1 MFRRLSEV
9 LRIEGSHSQTPDIN
23 HSQINTHTVYS
34 NVSPSPITPGLNQS
48 LPVINPN
55 FQNSSIEQLIAIKN
69 PNASINTRLID
80 NPPSISPND
89 SKQPSISLDYK
100 QQYIDM
106 YNAKKQLFIDKCQEE
121 ANNSNNNNN
130 NIALSLENSLISNRR
145 WSAANQRWPVANQ
158 RWPAANQRWPAAN
171 QRWPAANYATI
182 GDSVK
187 IYNRVANPPLRF
199 TQGTTTTNLALAL
212 AKQPL
217 LAESVQN
224 ISIRGL
230 HESIKSKYDFCDD
243 IPDSTTAP
251 FNIKCLEQIFKKMGG
266 QSNGTA
272 YPNMNTIATYNSM
285 GNIGNVKQYL
295 NKLVDNMKSTDYITQ
310 KTAMIQFLG
319 VLPEMLITRAPYI
332 QGVEVIWFQT
342 VIGKPT
348 QVSGILKRTIEASI
362 NGSETSNLEG
372 LPLKPINGH
381 GTDIIQNGLG
391 ISMIQIFDMRT
402 PVDVRTK
409 YTITTDGQFFIAVN
423 QPANIVSSLFD
434 SMYDQDGLLA
444 NLSAKEG
451 RLTTYTSQKYS
462 NYYVNMP
469 NITKILYSATNIFHI
484 SMDST
489 PQNYSLTLEPHAPFL
504 NFEVLQQ
511 GDIFDDTRNPGLF
524 TNLITQS
531 GLEFHNRPEERYN
544 TPGKKG
550 FIRLINKSSYLNLT
564 NIAYQA
570 WGTVTFAFRLQTMPV
585 KDAIFSFW
593 VNNRFCV
600 LYLVPINGSTAQM
613 RIKSNIGKNGTIYDI
628 ATNFNISIGIWH
640 LLKISISNENTVFDI
655 DCDSINNIVKNG
667 NYSVSPVKLINI
679 EPIVTTINNGLY
691 VSNHNCNIAIGGK
704 ASGVNLMGPLQFDL
718 AWIHFFDYIVTIY
731 DVIKDCKASWQFT
744 QFPDSPN
751 TYRTLS

>member
-9 LRIEGSHSQTPDIN
+9 LRIEETPDIN
-23 HSQINTHTVYS
+23 HSQINTQKIYS

-48 LPVINPN
+48 LPVRNPN

-69 PNASINTRLID
+69 PNASINTRLIHT
-80 NPPSISPND
+80 PPSILPSILPNISPND

-106 YNAKKQLFIDKCQEE
+106 YNAKKQLFIDTCKEE
-121 ANNSNNNNN
+121 ANNSNS
-130 NIALSLENSLISNRR
+130 NIRISLENPLIS
-145 WSAANQRWPVANQ
+145 A
-158 RWPAANQRWPAAN
+158 
-171 QRWPAANYATI
+171 PAANYTTI

-199 TQGTTTTNLALAL
+199 TQGTTTTNLALTLTLAL
-212 AKQPL
+212 TKQPL
-217 LAESVQN
+217 SVEPIQYN
-224 ISIRGL
+224 TRNL

-251 FNIKCLEQIFKKMGG
+251 FNIPCLEQIFRKMGG
-266 QSNGTA
+266 QPNGTA
-272 YPNMNTIATYNSM
+272 YPNINTISTYNSM
-285 GNIGNVKQYL
+285 GNIGNIKQYF

-310 KTAMIQFLG
+310 KIAMIQILG
-319 VLPEMLITRAPYI
+319 ILPEMLITRAPYI

-348 QVSGILKRTIEASI
+348 LVSGIIKRTIETSI
-362 NGSETSNLEG
+362 NGR
-372 LPLKPINGH
+372 
-381 GTDIIQNGLG
+381 DIIQNGLG
-391 ISMIQIFDMRT
+391 ISMLQIFDMRT
-402 PVDVRTK
+402 PVDFRTK

-423 QPANIVSSLFD
+423 QPANIVTLLFD
-434 SMYDQDGLLA
+434 SIYDQDGLLT
-444 NLSAKEG
+444 NLSVNSALKEGALKEGALKEG
-451 RLTTYTSQKYS
+451 RLTTYTSQKYF
-462 NYYVNMP
+462 NYYVNTP
-469 NITKILYSATNIFHI
+469 NITKLLYSVPNTFHI
-484 SMDST
+484 SMEST
-489 PQNYSLTLEPHAPFL
+489 PQHYSLTLEPHAPFL

-550 FIRLINKSSYLNLT
+550 FIRLKNKSSYLNLT
-564 NIAYQA
+564 NIAYQV

-585 KDAIFSFW
+585 KDALFSFW

-628 ATNFNISIGIWH
+628 ATKFNISIGIWH
-640 LLKISISNENTVFDI
+640 LLKISLSNENTVFDI

-667 NYSVSPVKLINI
+667 NYSVSAVKLINI
-679 EPIVTTINNGLY
+679 EPITTTINNGLY
-691 VSNHNCNIAIGGK
+691 VPNHNCNIAIGGK
-704 ASGVNLMGPLQFDL
+704 ASGVNLMGPLEFDL
-718 AWIHFFDYIVTIY
+718 AWIHFFDYIVTIH

>member
-145 WSAANQRWPVANQ
+145 WSAANR
-158 RWPAANQRWPAAN
+158 RWPAANRRWPV
-171 QRWPAANYATI
+171 ANYATI

-667 NYSVSPVKLINI
+667 NYSVSAVKLINI
-679 EPIVTTINNGLY
+679 EPITTTINNGLY

-718 AWIHFFDYIVTIY
+718 AWIHFFDYIVTIH
-731 DVIKDCKASWQFT
+731 DVIKDCKTSWQFT